1 VELRASGSAG
11 SAGSAGRLRVVFAAL
26 ALALVTLAVCAVLL
40 ELGVLVLRGEQPRFP
55 RRVVGAPFG
64 VRINEPNAVYRHKS
78 ADVEVWFRING
89 QGLRADRD
97 YPYAKPPGVRRIVSL
112 GDSFTAGYEV
122 QGDETFSSVL
132 ERALRERG
140 YDVEVLNAGVS
151 GYSTAEA
158 VLYLER
164 ELLRYEP
171 DLVLVSFF
179 GNDLVDNTRTGLF
192 RLEDGALVQT
202 ADRYV
207 PGGAVGDFLNRNAV
221 FSWLSERSNA
231 FVLIK
236 EAITQTMK
244 RRMVQENLANVADA
258 AGQGGAAGTE
268 GQRALAGA
276 LFERFYRDAHE
287 RGIPLVIQSIPSPPV
302 QPGGELIELFPLGSF
317 AVEREGLAFFPA
329 REVLASYNGKELLYH
344 LRSHGHWTPLAHRL
358 SGEGLARLI
367 DERGLLGPR
376 PAAAA
381 PGP

>member
-1 VELRASGSAG
+1 MAG
-11 SAGSAGRLRVVFAAL
+11 SAGAGRWRAAFAAL
-26 ALALVTLAVCAVLL
+26 ALGLVTLAICAVLL
-40 ELGVLVLRGEQPRFP
+40 EVGVLALRGEQPRFP

-64 VRINEPNAVYRHKS
+64 VRINEPNALYRHRS

-97 YPYAKPPGVRRIVSL
+97 FPYAKPPGALRIVSL

-122 QGDETFSSVL
+122 EGDETFSSVL
-132 ERALRERG
+132 ERELRARG
-140 YDVEVLNAGVS
+140 YPVEVLNAGVS

-164 ELLRYEP
+164 ELFRYEP

-192 RLEDGALVQT
+192 RLDDGALVQS

-207 PGGAVGDFLNRNAV
+207 PAGAIGDFLNRNPL

-236 EAITQTMK
+236 EAVTQTLK
-244 RRMVQENLANVADA
+244 RRMVEENLAHVADA
-258 AGQGGAAGTE
+258 AGQGGAAGSAA
-268 GQRALAGA
+268 QRALAAA
-276 LFERFYRDAHE
+276 LFERLYRDASE
-287 RGIPLVIQSIPSPPV
+287 RGVPLVIQSIPSPPV
-302 QPGGELIELFPLGSF
+302 QPGGALIELFPVGEF
-317 AVEREGLAFFPA
+317 DVQREGLAFFPA
-329 REVLASYNGKELLYH
+329 REALAPYNGRELLYY

-367 DERGLLGPR
+367 DERGLLGPH
-376 PAAAA
+376 PAGTA
-381 PGP
+381 P